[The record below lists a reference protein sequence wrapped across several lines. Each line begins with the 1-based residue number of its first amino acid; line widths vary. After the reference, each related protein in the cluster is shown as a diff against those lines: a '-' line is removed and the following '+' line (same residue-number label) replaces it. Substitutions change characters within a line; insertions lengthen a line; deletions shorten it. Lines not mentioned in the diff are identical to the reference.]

1 MFKDKKKIN
10 SSKIIGIQFSILS
23 PDEIRKSSVAHITNR
38 DTYIN
43 GKPVIG
49 GLFDPRMGILDPG
62 LICPTDGLNYMETP
76 GYFGHLELARPVFYI
91 QYLST
96 IIKIL
101 RCTCIKCSKLLINKK
116 MYEYLLNCTS
126 KKRWEHVFHMSN
138 KIKRCGEDNE
148 DGCGTKKPNKIYKEG
163 LASIFAEWDNTEN
176 IPDADGNIKSKFTMK
191 LTPEHVLKLFR
202 RISDE
207 DITFMGFSPQW
218 SRPDWMVCQ
227 VLAIPPP
234 AVRPSIKHDAQQR
247 SEDDISHIIVNIIKA
262 NKTLQ
267 EKIQQDAH
275 SKVIDDWHTVLQYYI
290 ATMIDN
296 KIPGVA
302 PTAQRSGRALK
313 SIKERLIGKAGRV
326 RGNLMG
332 KRVDYS
338 ARSVITPD
346 PNLSITE
353 LGVPLKTAKNITKS
367 VKVTKRN
374 KAYLTKLIK
383 NGPDVHPGA
392 KILQRITGEQIS
404 LRVADRNSIVLNNG
418 DIVHCHLENGDIVL
432 FNRQPTLHKMSMMAH
447 YVRVMNKGDTFRMNV
462 ADTKPYNADFDGDEM
477 NMHGPQDDESISEL
491 KNLSAVSKQ
500 IISPANNQSIVGIFQ
515 DSLLGAYRFTRKN
528 INFSQREAMNLMM
541 NFKNI
546 NYDIFNK
553 DKIKNFDILSQ
564 ILPPM
569 SNYLFNKSYKE
580 DEDRATTNN
589 IVEIINGNYIRG
601 QMDKGI
607 LGSKSNGLIQ
617 RIFNDF
623 GSDAAVEFI
632 DQLQNII
639 TDYIKNS
646 SYSVGI
652 SDLIADDTTNEN
664 ITKVITEK
672 KKEVQNLIDQVQIGI
687 FENNT
692 GKTNEEEFETK
703 VNSILNNAR
712 QDASK
717 IGRNNLSSDNRF
729 VIMTTAGSKGN
740 DINISQMVSLLGQQ
754 NVDGKRIPYGFKNR
768 TLPHYSKYD
777 DSPEARGF
785 VENSFIEGL
794 TPQQL
799 YFHAMAGRVGLIDTA
814 VKTSTTGYV
823 QRRLVKG
830 CEDLNIN
837 YDMTV
842 RNHHNKII
850 QFNYGDDGIESAR
863 VESQTLKITQMTLEE
878 IYAHYQNPLD
888 EEHII
893 FTNKA
898 LKRMKKQESKLKKK
912 TKSIIKTILK
922 ERDAII
928 KHVFK
933 FLNNTKVNLP
943 VHFKYIINNIQNQFN
958 IQNNSIVDITP
969 LELYDQLDKTW
980 KKLHLNK
987 YIKPTRLFYILY
999 IYYLS
1004 PRNLLLKCRFNKKAL
1019 AILFETII
1027 LNYKQSIVH
1036 PGEMVGVI
1044 AAQSIGEP
1052 TTQMTLNTFHFA
1064 GVASKSNVTRGVPRI
1079 EEILSLSENP
1089 KNPSLT
1095 VYLKPENETN
1105 REKAQEIM
1113 HYLEYTNLKDVTKS
1127 VSICFDPDDMNT
1139 LIDIDKPLMEEFK
1152 EFHELIDDC
1161 LFNEDDNSKSKWI
1174 IRFEFDKESMLDKN
1188 ISMDDIHFAIKN
1200 SYKNDIYCTYT
1211 DFNSDSLVFRVRVSD
1226 SIITSKRK
1234 SLDQSDQIY
1243 ILKNLQD
1250 NLLNNIVI
1258 HGIKNIPKV
1267 IIRKLP
1273 GNIIK
1278 KDGNYINK
1286 ESWVL
1291 DTIGTNLLDVL
1302 SLDIIDKNRT
1312 FSNDIMEIHKI
1323 LGIEACRQSIFNEL
1337 TEVIEFDGT
1346 YINYHHLSILCDRMT
1361 VTKRLVS
1368 MFRHGINNDDIG
1380 PIAKASFE
1388 ETPEMFLRAARH
1400 AELDVLKGVSANV
1413 MCGQKGYFGTNCFQI
1428 LLNMEKMMD
1437 LDEKFEKET
1446 KTIDSYFEDES
1457 HPCSQIDIKKS
1468 TNIIST
1474 KDTGDVDDS
1483 YDLDF

>member
-1 MFKDKKKIN
+1 
-10 SSKIIGIQFSILS
+10 
-23 PDEIRKSSVAHITNR
+23 
-38 DTYIN
+38 
-43 GKPVIG
+43 
-49 GLFDPRMGILDPG
+49 
-62 LICPTDGLNYMETP
+62 
-76 GYFGHLELARPVFYI
+76 
-91 QYLST
+91 
-96 IIKIL
+96 
-101 RCTCIKCSKLLINKK
+101 
-116 MYEYLLNCTS
+116 
-126 KKRWEHVFHMSN
+126 
-138 KIKRCGEDNE
+138 
-148 DGCGTKKPNKIYKEG
+148 
-163 LASIFAEWDNTEN
+163 
-176 IPDADGNIKSKFTMK
+176 MK
-191 LTPEHVLKLFR
+191 
-202 RISDE
+202 
-207 DITFMGFSPQW
+207 G
-218 SRPDWMVCQ
+218 
-227 VLAIPPP
+227 
-234 AVRPSIKHDAQQR
+234 
-247 SEDDISHIIVNIIKA
+247 
-262 NKTLQ
+262 
-267 EKIQQDAH
+267 
-275 SKVIDDWHTVLQYYI
+275 
-290 ATMIDN
+290 
-296 KIPGVA
+296 
-302 PTAQRSGRALK
+302 
-313 SIKERLIGKAGRV
+313 
-326 RGNLMG
+326 
-332 KRVDYS
+332 
-338 ARSVITPD
+338 
-346 PNLSITE
+346 
-353 LGVPLKTAKNITKS
+353 
-367 VKVTKRN
+367 
-374 KAYLTKLIK
+374 
-383 NGPDVHPGA
+383 
-392 KILQRITGEQIS
+392 
-404 LRVADRNSIVLNNG
+404 
-418 DIVHCHLENGDIVL
+418 
-432 FNRQPTLHKMSMMAH
+432 
-447 YVRVMNKGDTFRMNV
+447 
-462 ADTKPYNADFDGDEM
+462 
-477 NMHGPQDDESISEL
+477 
-491 KNLSAVSKQ
+491 
-500 IISPANNQSIVGIFQ
+500 
-515 DSLLGAYRFTRKN
+515 
-528 INFSQREAMNLMM
+528 
-541 NFKNI
+541 
-546 NYDIFNK
+546 
-553 DKIKNFDILSQ
+553 
-564 ILPPM
+564 
-569 SNYLFNKSYKE
+569 
-580 DEDRATTNN
+580 
-589 IVEIINGNYIRG
+589 
-601 QMDKGI
+601 
-607 LGSKSNGLIQ
+607 
-617 RIFNDF
+617 
-623 GSDAAVEFI
+623 
-632 DQLQNII
+632 
-639 TDYIKNS
+639 
-646 SYSVGI
+646 
-652 SDLIADDTTNEN
+652 
-664 ITKVITEK
+664 
-672 KKEVQNLIDQVQIGI
+672 
-687 FENNT
+687 
-692 GKTNEEEFETK
+692 
-703 VNSILNNAR
+703 
-712 QDASK
+712 
-717 IGRNNLSSDNRF
+717 
-729 VIMTTAGSKGN
+729 
-740 DINISQMVSLLGQQ
+740 
-754 NVDGKRIPYGFKNR
+754 
-768 TLPHYSKYD
+768 
-777 DSPEARGF
+777 
-785 VENSFIEGL
+785 
-794 TPQQL
+794 
-799 YFHAMAGRVGLIDTA
+799 
-814 VKTSTTGYV
+814 
-823 QRRLVKG
+823 
-830 CEDLNIN
+830 
-837 YDMTV
+837 
-842 RNHHNKII
+842 
-850 QFNYGDDGIESAR
+850 
-863 VESQTLKITQMTLEE
+863 
-878 IYAHYQNPLD
+878 
-888 EEHII
+888 
-893 FTNKA
+893 
-898 LKRMKKQESKLKKK
+898 
-912 TKSIIKTILK
+912 
-922 ERDAII
+922 RDAII

-1361 VTKRLVS
+1361 VTKKLVS

-1400 AELDVLKGVSANV
+1400 AELDILKGVSANV